1 MINAEIDKMLQDE
14 ENRLEEILSDKLIKL
29 RQLIA
34 NDAIAVSYQS
44 LGQYRDMLLNKID
57 LECTLP
63 PVSQQREL
71 LLAFERWKVE
81 KGNYPEYRTK
91 EQMINDYL
99 SQ

>member
-1 MINAEIDKMLQDE
+1 MTKSEIIKKLKPHCNGVVLPMSLNVSVIAELLKE
-14 ENRLEEILSDKLIKL
+14 EP
-29 RQLIA
+29 
-34 NDAIAVSYQS
+34 
-44 LGQYRDMLLNKID
+44 
-57 LECTLP
+57 ECTLP